1 MHASR
6 SLLHHAARVV
16 WRRRNLLVPSDERLP
31 VRRRLRSHQR
41 RRRHMS
47 VGLTLSRRASGVR
60 RLELGLAIVVLV
72 CACGSNA
79 SKQQDGGAAGAAAG
93 ASGGGGAGGSG
104 GGAGGA
110 AGAGGSAGRGGA
122 GGTAGASGSSGGE
135 AGQGGG
141 GGGGGS
147 GGGGTMAC
155 HSNAECPTGQVCYAG
170 IGPCSSLGRCVTRRA
185 GTCSACTCLDI
196 DLASCTSISGSRCEE
211 NDAPT
216 SCWICVIPV

>member
-1 MHASR
+1 
-6 SLLHHAARVV
+6 
-16 WRRRNLLVPSDERLP
+16 
-31 VRRRLRSHQR
+31 
-41 RRRHMS
+41 MS
-47 VGLTLSRRASGVR
+47 VGLTLCRRASGVR
-60 RLELGLAIVVLV
+60 RLELGLAIVILA

-93 ASGGGGAGGSG
+93 ASGGGGAGGSAG
-104 GGAGGA
+104 GGGV
-110 AGAGGSAGRGGA
+110 
-122 GGTAGASGSSGGE
+122 GGTAGT
-135 AGQGGG
+135 
-141 GGGGGS
+141 GGS
-147 GGGGTMAC
+147 GGGGGGAMAC